1 MFPIDKALKTLLA
14 TLPAEARPF
23 SGSEIPLPVRA
34 AYLADKPLDLP
45 ALGRTLASFH
55 GSDVKP
61 AIDPVLLC
69 AEAVES
75 VQPDRETY
83 FIVDRS
89 VQEYVFTGSKWRAGW
104 ALVLGAEGSEGL
116 IRGLQEREFMVFTD
130 LPGIKDTRDIGPR
143 ETSPIYFLQ
152 LMIRYGLTWGRIRPG
167 DDHELGHYLEK
178 DMPGVL
184 IVRRDLP
191 PLKYLVALGLM
202 KLGAPALVPSTFPFP
217 YGNRVVA
224 DTDSEILQRINGFEN
239 LRTRTYGDETISL
252 PDYANTA
259 FTNQE
264 FPATGRLG
272 GTPLSF
278 LCMWPARMS
287 GAAGDAEE
295 VPASSPDIGILIDV
309 REKEF
314 TVDISAVMERAAI
327 RALSFVDRWRA
338 RESDEGFLLE
348 WASDAPF
355 APEKAREAMR
365 AGIRLQYPGL
375 VDFDVRIVRD
385 RDVLSR
391 LAPLVA
397 RFKKERHGLIA
408 SMTEENT
415 ELFAACTECRPF
427 SLVHTCIITPDRT
440 PMCASR
446 TYFTVKASSLFG
458 SDTKPW
464 KRRSEQAVPLRSL
477 FERGD
482 ILDLARGEYR
492 GVNDAYRTLTG
503 ARSPASACTRWTRCP
518 TPRAAAFRISPSASA
533 GTAAS
538 AS

>member
-1 MFPIDKALKTLLA
+1 
-14 TLPAEARPF
+14 
-23 SGSEIPLPVRA
+23 
-34 AYLADKPLDLP
+34 
-45 ALGRTLASFH
+45 
-55 GSDVKP
+55 
-61 AIDPVLLC
+61 
-69 AEAVES
+69 
-75 VQPDRETY
+75 
-83 FIVDRS
+83 
-89 VQEYVFTGSKWRAGW
+89 
-104 ALVLGAEGSEGL
+104 
-116 IRGLQEREFMVFTD
+116 
-130 LPGIKDTRDIGPR
+130 
-143 ETSPIYFLQ
+143 
-152 LMIRYGLTWGRIRPG
+152 MIRYGLTWGRIRPG

-184 IVRRDLP
+184 IVRKDLP

-295 VPASSPDIGILIDV
+295 VPASGPDIGILIDV
-309 REKEF
+309 REKDF

-355 APEKAREAMR
+355 APGR
-365 AGIRLQYPGL
+365 PGKPCGPGS
-375 VDFDVRIVRD
+375 VSSTRGSSTSTSVSSGTGTSF
-385 RDVLSR
+385 
-391 LAPLVA
+391 
-397 RFKKERHGLIA
+397 HGLP
-408 SMTEENT
+408 
-415 ELFAACTECRPF
+415 RWW
-427 SLVHTCIITPDRT
+427 PD
-440 PMCASR
+440 S
-446 TYFTVKASSLFG
+446 
-458 SDTKPW
+458 
-464 KRRSEQAVPLRSL
+464 RRSGMGS
-477 FERGD
+477 
-482 ILDLARGEYR
+482 
-492 GVNDAYRTLTG
+492 
-503 ARSPASACTRWTRCP
+503 SPP
-518 TPRAAAFRISPSASA
+518 
-533 GTAAS
+533 
-538 AS
+538 